1 MVEAERVKGEDRR
14 EAGGAPEGTH
24 DCAPRG
30 RGQAPALARGKR
42 TLSSQTEQ
50 DRVQAWRA
58 GLVHLPEHPE
68 GYERRQNAGH
78 RF

>member
-24 DCAPRG
+24 DCAPVE

-50 DRVQAWRA
+50 DRV
-58 GLVHLPEHPE
+58 
-68 GYERRQNAGH
+68 
-78 RF
+78 